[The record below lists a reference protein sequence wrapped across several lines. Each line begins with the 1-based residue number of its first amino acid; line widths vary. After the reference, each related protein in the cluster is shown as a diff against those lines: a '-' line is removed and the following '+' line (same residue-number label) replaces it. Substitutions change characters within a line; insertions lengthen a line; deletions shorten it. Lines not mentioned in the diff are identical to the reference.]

1 MIKELNSV
9 QEFANNLGYI
19 YRKFLKPTGISI
31 PQILNSIQE
40 IQDDSELC
48 AKLFAFCTLLSD
60 QAPKPVDGTPQK
72 GPNPQGKLSVDE
84 SNFEIPLGRPK
95 SFSNYS
101 RKISTD
107 GIVTYTT
114 GGNLPSVPRKTSEIM
129 DPSSNEMN
137 TIFDF
142 VHDIISYN
150 RLGAIAFV
158 TPELGRWSTIGG
170 LGVMLDELSI
180 GLVELGEEV
189 IVVTPYWER
198 NRKGETGYLEK

>member
-1 MIKELNSV
+1 MIKELHSV

-48 AKLFAFCTLLSD
+48 AKLYAFCTLLGD
-60 QAPKPVDGTPQK
+60 QAPKPAIGTPQK
-72 GPNPQGKLSVDE
+72 APKAKFSFDE
-84 SNFEIPLGRPK
+84 PEPSLGRK
-95 SFSNYS
+95 VSFTSYP
-101 RKISTD
+101 RKTSE

-114 GGNLPSVPRKTSEIM
+114 GGNLPRKTSEII
-129 DPSSNEMN
+129 DPAANEMN

-150 RLGAIAFV
+150 SLGAVAFV

-180 GLVELGEEV
+180 GLVGLGEEV

-198 NRKGETGYLEK
+198 NRKGETGYLER

>member
-1 MIKELNSV
+1 MIKELSSV

-19 YRKFLKPTGISI
+19 YRRFLKPTGISI

-48 AKLFAFCTLLSD
+48 AKLFAFCTILSD
-60 QAPKPVDGTPQK
+60 QAPKGAAAGGTPQK
-72 GPNPQGKLSVDE
+72 MKPKLSMDE
-84 SNFEIPLGRPK
+84 TNTESLGRPRG
-95 SFSNYS
+95 FSGYP
-101 RKISTD
+101 RKTSE

-114 GGNLPSVPRKTSEIM
+114 GGNAPRKASELI
-129 DPSSNEMN
+129 DPAANEMN

-142 VHDIISYN
+142 VHDIIKYN
-150 RLGAIAFV
+150 SLGAIAFV

-180 GLVELGEEV
+180 GLVGLGEEV

-198 NRKGETGYLEK
+198 NRKGETGYLER

>member
-60 QAPKPVDGTPQK
+60 QAPKPAEGTPQK
-72 GPNPQGKLSVDE
+72 LPTLRGKFSFDE
-84 SNFEIPLGRPK
+84 SEPVIGRTKNFSTYP
-95 SFSNYS
+95 
-101 RKISTD
+101 RKTSTE
-107 GIVTYTT
+107 GIITYTT
-114 GGNLPSVPRKTSEIM
+114 GGNLPSVSRKTSEII

-150 RLGAIAFV
+150 SLGAIAFI

-180 GLVELGEEV
+180 GLVGLGEEV